1 MSLSWRPAVLSGFV
15 PVFVAPVGGPGH
27 ELAAV
32 PLIKRVINVPQ
43 DAASPRPLP
52 RATTN
57 RGPTAR
63 VVIGWGVALG
73 REIDTLAR

>member
-1 MSLSWRPAVLSGFV
+1 MAAGSLVWVRACIRAYIRAPWGPRVTCSPPARLNNR
-15 PVFVAPVGGPGH
+15 A
-27 ELAAV
+27 
-32 PLIKRVINVPQ
+32 INVPQ
-43 DAASPRPLP
+43 DAAWRRPLP

-57 RGPTAR
+57 RGPTTR

>member
-15 PVFVAPVGGPGH
+15 PVFVGPWGPPGH
-27 ELAAV
+27 VLAAAR
-32 PLIKRVINVPQ
+32 LNMRAINVPQ
-43 DAASPRPLP
+43 DAASRRPLP

-63 VVIGWGVALG
+63 VVFGWGVALG

>member
-1 MSLSWRPAVLSGFV
+1 MSLSWRPAGLSGFV
-15 PVFVAPVGGPGH
+15 PVFVAARGPGH
-27 ELAAV
+27 VLTAE

-63 VVIGWGVALG
+63 VVFGWGVALG